1 MERVGWNMSDHLSWQ
16 IPSQPPLHWS
26 KHDVPSFPPLHS
38 YRPAAGTRAPALAQI
53 LLRRPTKPSTVS
65 PLPTQGIPPDSW
77 SPCPA
82 HTAHAWGGTEGS
94 QPVLAR
100 SWHHHPAPE
109 LSPLTHPMVHLHPA
123 AEVMIT
129 MALQAFTHS
138 SCSINESTPLISE
151 AVFLKV

>member
-65 PLPTQGIPPDSW
+65 PLPTQGIPPTPGLPARHTLHMPGGVQKGP
-77 SPCPA
+77 SP
-82 HTAHAWGGTEGS
+82 S
-94 QPVLAR
+94 L
-100 SWHHHPAPE
+100 PAPGITTLP
-109 LSPLTHPMVHLHPA
+109 LSSAPSLIRWSISTQ
-123 AEVMIT
+123 
-129 MALQAFTHS
+129 LQKS
-138 SCSINESTPLISE
+138 
-151 AVFLKV
+151 